1 MFFHEERSRG
11 FCGRGGTVERVTDF
25 FQKKIGT
32 SVTRSDEVVEMR
44 GTIEAY
50 FSIMYSDNKVL
61 KMPLLSLFLVF
72 LDF

>member
-1 MFFHEERSRG
+1 MFFLWERSRV

-44 GTIEAY
+44 GVE
-50 FSIMYSDNKVL
+50 
-61 KMPLLSLFLVF
+61 PLTSYMRSKRSTN
-72 LDF
+72 